1 MLLNRVYATP
11 ADLANYLG
19 LDEAPADAQRLL
31 ARASEAVDDNLVTAV
46 YATDDDGYP
55 TDTLQREAVKLAACA
70 VVEWWGDERGTGDET
85 GAASVWN
92 SVSAGSVSLSRTVS
106 PGGASGGTGST
117 QVKAGALPPRALS
130 YLHRA
135 KLLPGVVFIR

>member
-31 ARASEAVDDNLVTAV
+31 ARASEAVDDALVTAV

-55 TDTLQREAVKLAACA
+55 TDELQRQAVSLAACA

-92 SVSAGSVSLSRTVS
+92 SVSAGSVSLSRTVAA
-106 PGGASGGTGST
+106 GGASGGTGST
-117 QVKAGALPPRALS
+117 QVRAGQLPPRALS